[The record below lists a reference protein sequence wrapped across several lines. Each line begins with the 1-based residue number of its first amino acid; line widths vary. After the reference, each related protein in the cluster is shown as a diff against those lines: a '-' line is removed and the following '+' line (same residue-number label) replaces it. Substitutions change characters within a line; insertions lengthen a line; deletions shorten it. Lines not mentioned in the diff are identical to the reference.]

1 MKAYCVIPA
10 QILERGR
17 WAGAIFLLLIL
28 SSPMSSAGLSPV
40 TSPVPENQRDSASR
54 GEALFT
60 GRTPFHNRGP
70 SCISCHSVAG
80 VSAPIEGTAG
90 PNLTD
95 AYARLGPFGVQARL
109 RPPFSAVMAA
119 VYSKHLLLPEEQM
132 DLLAFLKQNGTPPGI
147 QGSVPA
153 NSAQLAVG
161 TSHPLEAPPGSSSRG
176 ESLFMGRT
184 HFRNR
189 GAACISC
196 HSIAGLPFPNGGT
209 LGPDLTHTYE
219 KLGPAGIQAAMQTLY
234 FPTMIP
240 VYRDH
245 QLIPQEQ
252 ADIVAYFKA
261 TTAEAKPQSQWTTQT
276 LILAAFVL
284 GIIFVA
290 LTAFFWRKRVLSVR
304 RALVARATGQGV
316 RS

>member
-1 MKAYCVIPA
+1 VKVYCVIPA
-10 QILERGR
+10 QLLNKRR
-17 WAGAIFLLLIL
+17 WAGTVFVLLIL
-28 SSPMSSAGLSPV
+28 LCPKNSAGLSPV
-40 TSPVPENQRDSASR
+40 TSPVPENQQGSASR

-60 GRTPFHNRGP
+60 GRTHFHNRGP
-70 SCISCHSVAG
+70 SCISCHSIAAVP
-80 VSAPIEGTAG
+80 APNEGATG

-95 AYARLGPFGVQARL
+95 AYAKLGPFGIQATI

-132 DLLAFLKQNGTPPGI
+132 DLLAFLKQNGMPPGV
-147 QGSVPA
+147 QGSVPM
-153 NSAQLAVG
+153 NEVPS
-161 TSHPLEAPPGSSSRG
+161 GSSSRG
-176 ESLFMGRT
+176 ESLFIGRA
-184 HFRNR
+184 HFLNR
-189 GAACISC
+189 GPACISC
-196 HSIAGLPFPNGGT
+196 RSIAGLPFPNGGT
-209 LGPDLTHTYE
+209 LGPDLTQTYV
-219 KLGPAGIQAAMQTLY
+219 KLGPAGTQAAMQTLY

-245 QLIPQEQ
+245 QLVPQEQ
-252 ADIVAYFKA
+252 ADMVAYLKA
-261 TTAEAKPQSQWTTQT
+261 TAAEAKPQEQWTTQI

-284 GIIFVA
+284 GIIFVT

>member
-1 MKAYCVIPA
+1 V
-10 QILERGR
+10 
-17 WAGAIFLLLIL
+17 
-28 SSPMSSAGLSPV
+28 
-40 TSPVPENQRDSASR
+40 
-54 GEALFT
+54 

-70 SCISCHSVAG
+70 SCISCHSIAG
-80 VSAPIEGTAG
+80 IPAPNKGATG

-95 AYARLGPFGVQARL
+95 AYAKLGTFGVQATIQS
-109 RPPFSAVMAA
+109 PFSAVMAA
-119 VYSKHLLLPEEQM
+119 VYGKHLLLPEEQM
-132 DLLAFLKQNGTPPGI
+132 DLLAFLKQNGTPPEI
-147 QGSVPA
+147 QGSVTM
-153 NSAQLAVG
+153 N
-161 TSHPLEAPPGSSSRG
+161 EIPPGSSTRG

-184 HFRNR
+184 HFLNR
-189 GAACISC
+189 GPACISC
-196 HSIAGLPFPNGGT
+196 HSIGGLPFPNGGT
-209 LGPDLTHTYE
+209 LGPDLTHTYA
-219 KLGPAGIQAAMQTLY
+219 KLGPAGTQAAMQTLY

-245 QLIPQEQ
+245 ELVPQEQ
-252 ADIVAYFKA
+252 ADMVAYFKA
-261 TTAEAKPQSQWTTQT
+261 TAAEAKPQEQWTTQI

>member
-1 MKAYCVIPA
+1 VKTYCVIPA
-10 QILERGR
+10 RLLNKGR
-17 WAGAIFLLLIL
+17 WAGAVFVLLIL
-28 SSPMSSAGLSPV
+28 FPSMSSAELYPV
-40 TSPVPENQRDSASR
+40 TSPVPEDQQGSVSR

-70 SCISCHSVAG
+70 SCVSCHSIAG
-80 VSAPIEGTAG
+80 IPAPKEGAAG

-95 AYARLGPFGVQARL
+95 AYAKLGPFGVQATI

-119 VYSKHLLLPEEQM
+119 VYGKHVLLPEEQM

-147 QGSVPA
+147 QGGAPM
-153 NSAQLAVG
+153 N
-161 TSHPLEAPPGSSSRG
+161 EIPPGSSARG

-184 HFRNR
+184 HFLNR
-189 GAACISC
+189 GPACISC

-209 LGPDLTHTYE
+209 LGPDLTHTYA
-219 KLGPAGIQAAMQTLY
+219 KLGPAGTQAAMQTLY

-245 QLIPQEQ
+245 QLVPQEQ
-252 ADIVAYFKA
+252 ADMVAYFKA
-261 TTAEAKPQSQWTTQT
+261 TAAETKSPEQWATQI

-304 RALVARATGQGV
+304 RALLARATGQGG